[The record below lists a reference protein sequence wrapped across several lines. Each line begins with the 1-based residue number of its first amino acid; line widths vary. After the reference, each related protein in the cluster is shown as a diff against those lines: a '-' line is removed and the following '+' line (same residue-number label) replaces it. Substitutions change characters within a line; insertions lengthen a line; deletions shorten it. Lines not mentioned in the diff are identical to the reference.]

1 MTLRITVVGDVLLDR
16 DVVGSV
22 SRVCPDAPVPVVDVQ
37 GEVARPGGAGLA
49 ATLLAQDG
57 LDVTLVAPV
66 GQDAAGRNVSRLLAE
81 RGVRLLA
88 LPTSGTTREKVRVRA
103 GDQSLV
109 RLDLG
114 TACAPSGDLPES
126 VLTALRQADAVL
138 VCDYAGGT
146 TADPGLRC
154 ALEAVATARP
164 LVWDPHQRGE
174 RPVPGARLV
183 TPNEQEAAALAAGAV
198 PASSPLAGAR
208 RRADQLL
215 AGWQAHAVCVT
226 LGARGALLA
235 CGSGAPLVVPAERV
249 DGGDTCGAGD
259 RFAAS
264 AAAALAAGEVVSE
277 AVQRAV
283 AAASVFVAA
292 GGAGGVSVRS
302 SAAGLD
308 EPAEPD
314 VAGEASAGRAVP
326 RSGAARIAQVRAAG
340 GTVVATGGCFDLLH
354 AGHVAL
360 LRAARA
366 LGDCLVVCLNSDDSV
381 RRLKGPSR
389 PLVPEVDR
397 VHVLEALE
405 CVDAVVVF
413 NEDNPQRVIDD
424 VRPDVWAKGGDYAL
438 SDLPEA
444 EVVARW
450 GGETVVLPYLDG
462 RSTTALIGAAAGRT
476 PTTTKETR

>member
-1 MTLRITVVGDVLLDR
+1 MTARVAVVGDVLLDR

-22 SRVCPDAPVPVVDVQ
+22 SRVCPDAPVPVVDVET
-37 GEVARPGGAGLA
+37 EVARPGGAGLA

-66 GQDAAGRNVSRLLAE
+66 GEDAAGRSVSQLLAE
-81 RGVRLLA
+81 RGVRLMA
-88 LPTSGTTREKVRVRA
+88 LPTDGLTREKVRVRS

-109 RLDLG
+109 RLDRG
-114 TACAPSGDLPES
+114 TPCAPSGDLPDA
-126 VLTALRQADAVL
+126 VLDALSQADAVL

-146 TADPGLRC
+146 TADPGVRS
-154 ALEAVATARP
+154 ALEAVASVRP

-183 TPNEQEAAALAAGAV
+183 TPNEHEAAALTTGSM
-198 PASSPLAGAR
+198 PGGSPLAAAR
-208 RRADQLL
+208 RRADALL
-215 AGWQAHAVCVT
+215 AAWQAHAVCVT
-226 LGARGALLA
+226 LGDRGALLA
-235 CGSGAPLVVPAERV
+235 YGSGAPLLVPAERV
-249 DGGDTCGAGD
+249 AGGDTCGAGD
-259 RFAAS
+259 RFAAT
-264 AAAALAAGEVVSE
+264 AAAALATGEVVSE

-292 GGAGGVSVRS
+292 GGAAGVSVRS
-302 SAAGLD
+302 VAAEPAG
-308 EPAEPD
+308 PAEPP
-314 VAGEASAGRAVP
+314 SGRP
-326 RSGAARIAQVRAAG
+326 GGLTGTARVEQVRASG

-381 RRLKGPSR
+381 RRLKGPAR
-389 PLVPEVDR
+389 PLVPEGDR
-397 VHVLEALE
+397 VRVLEALE

-413 NEDNPQRVIDD
+413 DGDTPEGVLEEL
-424 VRPDVWAKGGDYAL
+424 RPDVWAKGGDYAL

-444 EVVARW
+444 AVVARW
-450 GGETVVLPYLDG
+450 HGETVVLPYLDG
-462 RSTTALIGAAAGRT
+462 RSTTALIGAATGRT
-476 PTTTKETR
+476 PTTEETR

>member
-1 MTLRITVVGDVLLDR
+1 MTARVAVVGDVLLDR

-22 SRVCPDAPVPVVDVQ
+22 SRVCPDAPVPVVDVDT
-37 GEVARPGGAGLA
+37 EVARPGGAGLA

-57 LDVTLVAPV
+57 LDVTVVSPV
-66 GQDAAGRNVSRLLAE
+66 GRDAAGHSVSRLLAA

-109 RLDLG
+109 RLDRG
-114 TACAPSGDLPES
+114 TPCAPSGDLPDA
-126 VLTALRQADAVL
+126 VLDALEQADAVL

-146 TADPGLRC
+146 TADPDVRS
-154 ALEAVATARP
+154 ALESVATARP

-183 TPNEQEAAALAAGAV
+183 TPNEQEAAALAPGPT
-198 PASSPLAGAR
+198 PAASPLALAR
-208 RRADQLL
+208 RRADDLL
-215 AGWQAHAVCVT
+215 AAWQAHAVCVT
-226 LGARGALLA
+226 LGDRGALLA
-235 CGSGAPLVVPAERV
+235 YGSGAPLVVPAERV
-249 DGGDTCGAGD
+249 AGGDTCGAGD
-259 RFAAS
+259 RFAAT
-264 AAAALAAGEVVSE
+264 AAAALAVGEVVSE

-292 GGAGGVSVRS
+292 GGAAGLSVRPV
-302 SAAGLD
+302 AA
-308 EPAEPD
+308 EPAGPAD
-314 VAGEASAGRAVP
+314 PPSGRPGASTGTACIDR
-326 RSGAARIAQVRAAG
+326 VRAAG

-389 PLVPEVDR
+389 PLVPEADR
-397 VHVLEALE
+397 VRVLEAME

-413 NEDNPQRVIDD
+413 DDDTPERVLDEL
-424 VRPDVWAKGGDYAL
+424 RPDVWAKGGDYAL

-450 GGETVVLPYLDG
+450 HGETVVLPYLDG
-462 RSTTALIGAAAGRT
+462 RSTTALIGAATGRT
-476 PTTTKETR
+476 PTTEETR